1 MLDIK
6 KCQEILEHHFA
17 TVTREEFMA
26 NLEKFCPEFMAAEID
41 DSAAAK
47 STNTELYQQAKQ
59 DSKLEIA
66 PKLLKR
72 GLSIEEVAAILE
84 LDIHLLVK

>member
-41 DSAAAK
+41 DSESAK
-47 STNTELYQQAKQ
+47 FKNTELYQQAKQ
-59 DSKLEIA
+59 ESKLEIA
-66 PKLLKR
+66 PKLLEK
-72 GLSIEEVAAILE
+72 GLSVQEVAAILE

>member
-6 KCQEILEHHFA
+6 KCQEILEHHFD
-17 TVTREEFMA
+17 TVTREEFLA